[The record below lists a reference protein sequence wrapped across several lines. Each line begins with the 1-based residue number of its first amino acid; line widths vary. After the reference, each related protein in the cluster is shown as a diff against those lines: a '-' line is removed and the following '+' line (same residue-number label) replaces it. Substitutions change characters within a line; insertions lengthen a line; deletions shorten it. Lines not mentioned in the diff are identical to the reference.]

1 MSKAAIARGISGKS
15 TRRQE
20 SFTRVAPILG
30 SALLIGAGGG
40 FVLAAVLTLTRA
52 FRVPGGVW
60 WQAMAQAHGHL
71 QLYGWAGLFVLG
83 VAFHFLPRLRGIG
96 LAFAERIPWLLA
108 ALVTG
113 IILRGVS
120 QPLLAASGA
129 GVWRVGLVA
138 SGLLELVAFGGL
150 LAMVVTTAMQGPPLS
165 TRPALLKT
173 LPFLVGVFASLGLA
187 ALSNLINT
195 IVASGALPIGLV
207 PATGDGINVTL
218 GLLGFLVPMAL
229 TMSAQTLPMYAG
241 LEPFPRQFFLPLA
254 LSYFGGLA
262 LALLGMLFGLGWLT
276 GLGTL
281 VVGAVLILFVSLFM
295 RLMMTRGKLPQRVAK
310 LAPTPE
316 TAAYNYRRQ
325 VSTER
330 TNYGPFVGL
339 VASAYTW
346 AIIGGALLMI
356 DGIAGAFGADAPFS
370 PDAARHSLALGF
382 IALLI
387 CGIAPRM
394 VPGFSGGHILSA
406 KLVTA
411 TLWLGNSAAILRVGS
426 LLVAPLLDGLGPGGA
441 WADSLLFGLSG
452 PLGLALAICLAVNL
466 WPALFVRKKEA
477 PAAA

>member
-1 MSKAAIARGISGKS
+1 
-15 TRRQE
+15 
-20 SFTRVAPILG
+20 VAPVLG
-30 SALLIGAGGG
+30 SALLIGASGG

-60 WQAMAQAHGHL
+60 WLALAQAHGHL

-83 VAFHFLPRLRGIG
+83 VAFHFLPRLRGVG
-96 LAFAERIPWLLA
+96 LAFAEWIPWLLA

-120 QPLLAASGA
+120 QPLLAANGA
-129 GVWRVGLVA
+129 GIWRVGLVA
-138 SGLLELVAFGGL
+138 SGALELVAFAGL
-150 LAMVVTTAMQGPPLS
+150 LAMVVTTAIQGPPFA

-173 LPFLVGVFASLGLA
+173 LPFLIGVFASLGLA
-187 ALSNLINT
+187 AISNFINT
-195 IVASGALPIGLV
+195 LGANIALPVGLV
-207 PATGDGINVTL
+207 PATGDAINVTL

-262 LALLGMLFGLGWLT
+262 LALIGMLFGLGWLT

-281 VVGAVLILFVSLFM
+281 MVGAVLILFVSLFM

-346 AIIGGALLMI
+346 AIIGGALLVI

-411 TLWLGNSAAILRVGS
+411 TLWLGNSAAVLRVGS
-426 LLVAPLLDGLGPGGA
+426 LLIAPLLTVLGPGGA
-441 WADSLLFGLSG
+441 LFDSILFGLSG

-466 WPALFVRKKEA
+466 WPALFPKH
-477 PAAA
+477 AA